1 MSFLN
6 IQNKYTNVIM
16 YSLLVK
22 HYHIKLTSLVI
33 YVCYRYIDLKYKKL
47 LLKVLILKGVSLAKL
62 RY

>member
-1 MSFLN
+1 MNSYSKLYQSHLYYSMSFLN

-33 YVCYRYIDLKYKKL
+33 YVGYRYIGFK
-47 LLKVLILKGVSLAKL
+47 I
-62 RY
+62 